1 MKKKRKIK
9 YKNLFIIIIIVI
21 ISVLVIVSI
30 TNNKT
35 TKKEDKKKIQND
47 NKNNKLDQLENI
59 DKKIDYFNKDYIDR
73 YIAYKEK
80 NPDLNIEQVIKNVN
94 MHLDYNYYENT
105 EPSKYINTEK
115 VLVNKHYYL
124 ESDYIPD
131 NLENIDTNC
140 SREGMKLV
148 SYAKEAFEELSK
160 QAKKDNMNIIAMSS
174 YRSYEYQTNL
184 YNRYVKEDGKEA
196 ADTYS
201 GRPGHSEHQTGLAV
215 DVYNIKETYTN
226 FENTKEYEWMQKHA
240 HEYGFILRFPKG
252 KENETGYQYE
262 SWHYRYVGKDIAK
275 YIHEK
280 NITLEE
286 YYATKIKD

>member
-35 TKKEDKKKIQND
+35 TKKEDKKEIKYN

-131 NLENIDTNC
+131 NLENIDTNY
-140 SREGMKLV
+140 SREGMRLV

-275 YIHEK
+275 YIHEN